1 MPTWL
6 NPFDILIIFGVLLG
20 VGLGFIQG
28 LVRMLLSLA
37 VLYVSAVL
45 GLTFHRSLSNWIIY
59 IFGLP
64 ESLSLG
70 LAFLLIVIVVSTV
83 INFVL
88 RRTYK
93 DTELPGIRQ
102 IDQLGGLI
110 IGFFIACVWIGLAI
124 LVLAFFLQASDVQ
137 NTGLQQNLLAY
148 FRRSALVPIFYDFLG
163 IALATLNPWMPK
175 GLPPKLFRIP

>member
-6 NPFDILIIFGVLLG
+6 NPFDVLIIFGVLLG
-20 VGLGFIQG
+20 VGLGFIRG
-28 LVRMLLSLA
+28 LVRMGLSLA

-45 GLTFHRSLSNWIIY
+45 GLTLHRPVGNWIIY

-64 ESLSLG
+64 ESICLG
-70 LAFLLIVIVVSTV
+70 LAFLLILILASTLM
-83 INFVL
+83 NFVL

-110 IGFFIACVWIGLAI
+110 IGFFVACVWIGFAI
-124 LVLAFFLQASDVQ
+124 LVLAFVLEAPDIQ
-137 NTGLQQNLLAY
+137 NTGMQQNILAY
-148 FRRSALVPIFYDFLG
+148 FRKSALVPVFYEFLG
-163 IALATLNPWMPK
+163 IALATLRPWMPK
-175 GLPPKLFRIP
+175 GLPPELFRIP